1 MTTPRRRIIRRS
13 VVASLNGNGR
23 QASDRLPVLQA
34 RLDRERKAFDRWL
47 SRLKRACHAL
57 EKQQRKIARL
67 ERKITIIGHS

>member
-13 VVASLNGNGR
+13 LVTALNGNGR
-23 QASDRLPVLQA
+23 QASDRLPVMHA
-34 RLDRERKAFDRWL
+34 RLERERKAFDRWL
-47 SRLKRACHAL
+47 SRLKRACHAV